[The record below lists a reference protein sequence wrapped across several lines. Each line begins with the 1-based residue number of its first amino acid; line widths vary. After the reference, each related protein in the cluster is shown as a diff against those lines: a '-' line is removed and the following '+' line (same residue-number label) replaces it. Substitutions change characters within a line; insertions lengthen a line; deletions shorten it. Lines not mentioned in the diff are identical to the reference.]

1 MLLRKVQTNS
11 NRCSSSIFS
20 FCTPKINIPLV
31 MTAVNRNTPQR
42 NPCNPALPPA
52 HKRWREAKH
61 FGFYHIFAALST
73 QRKRMDVKE
82 WKKRSKGTEI
92 SKKKNTFTQDISLWL
107 YIAAKPLSMPLCF
120 SHTDIHPDITFSR
133 LLNYKNMKYCGT
145 TSYSLISY
153 NFWDQNISFFDG
165 VDLFLKETSAILSSS
180 GRAF

>member
-73 QRKRMDVKE
+73 QTKRMDVKE
-82 WKKRSKGTEI
+82 WKNKKIKGHRNIKEKKHFHTGYKSLIIHSSKASFHATV
-92 SKKKNTFTQDISLWL
+92 F
-107 YIAAKPLSMPLCF
+107 F
-120 SHTDIHPDITFSR
+120 SHGHTPRYNLFSTFKLQKYEILR
-133 LLNYKNMKYCGT
+133 NY
-145 TSYSLISY
+145 
-153 NFWDQNISFFDG
+153 
-165 VDLFLKETSAILSSS
+165 
-180 GRAF
+180 